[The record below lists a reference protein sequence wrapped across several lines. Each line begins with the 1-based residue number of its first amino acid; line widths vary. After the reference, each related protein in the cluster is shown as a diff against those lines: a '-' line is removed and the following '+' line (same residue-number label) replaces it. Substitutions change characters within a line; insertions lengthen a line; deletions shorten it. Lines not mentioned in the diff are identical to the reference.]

1 MKSYLLDKKEKKEI
15 KNSNFFAAKKKNKN
29 IEDDFEYLYKVKAC
43 KQKIQDFKQRNCV
56 TMVKSLMFSN
66 VKKKDLIQ
74 KVQPFSKL
82 ILQEESTFGHKSV
95 DVKSIQ

>member
-43 KQKIQDFKQRNCV
+43 KQKI
-56 TMVKSLMFSN
+56 
-66 VKKKDLIQ
+66 
-74 KVQPFSKL
+74 
-82 ILQEESTFGHKSV
+82 
-95 DVKSIQ
+95 